1 MNMAVVKSYWR
12 SIQRGTRTLEDV
24 PEPLRE
30 AVSKLDTLTGKL
42 QALER
47 NLLQYAE
54 KLGLTPSGRV
64 RLAQKRAQAAAPE
77 PDDDLFG
84 D

>member
-30 AVSKLDTLTGKL
+30 AVSNLGTGK
-42 QALER
+42 E
-47 NLLQYAE
+47 
-54 KLGLTPSGRV
+54 G
-64 RLAQKRAQAAAPE
+64 
-77 PDDDLFG
+77 
-84 D
+84 

>member
-30 AVSKLDTLTGKL
+30 AVSKLDTGEE
-42 QALER
+42 A
-47 NLLQYAE
+47 
-54 KLGLTPSGRV
+54 
-64 RLAQKRAQAAAPE
+64 
-77 PDDDLFG
+77 
-84 D
+84 